1 MTIEE
6 SRQQIINGI
15 SRIYEKTEA
24 DNIADLTLEHL
35 TRFSPIERILRKDLP
50 LSAAQE
56 KLLFQIISRLQKH
69 EPIQYVISEA
79 WFAGFKVYVDN
90 NVLVPRPETEELVDW
105 VIKEVTSQMPI
116 ASGST
121 FKIIDVGTGSGC
133 IAIALKRHLTD
144 AEVWACDVSN
154 EALNVARI
162 NADALRAAIDFIP
175 IDFLDE
181 DQRKQLPHVDIIV
194 SNPPYVPESD
204 KNEMRKNVLDFEPH
218 LALFVPGNDALIFY
232 DAIADFGKDKLNDG
246 GKIYLEIHEGI
257 G

>member
-1 MTIEE
+1 
-6 SRQQIINGI
+6 
-15 SRIYEKTEA
+15 
-24 DNIADLTLEHL
+24 
-35 TRFSPIERILRKDLP
+35 
-50 LSAAQE
+50 
-56 KLLFQIISRLQKH
+56 
-69 EPIQYVISEA
+69 
-79 WFAGFKVYVDN
+79 
-90 NVLVPRPETEELVDW
+90 
-105 VIKEVTSQMPI
+105 
-116 ASGST
+116 
-121 FKIIDVGTGSGC
+121 
-133 IAIALKRHLTD
+133 LTD

-218 LALFVPGNDALIFY
+218 LALFVLGNDALIFY

-246 GKIYLEIHEGI
+246 GKIYLEIHEGLGEQVKKLFQSKGYSSVQI
-257 G
+257 KKDLQGKDRMIKASWHSL